1 MSRRLRVPTDPEKFD
16 EPLNAFVKALH
27 DTEFSED
34 EAVVV
39 IKLMAHFAAD
49 MFVIIQQD
57 LYEAVDGLG
66 LAAAAQYAQEA
77 QEDDWYKGFLAGVIA
92 SGQAVLHGRE
102 HAEQLVSKG
111 IIPQFRKGMD
121 MMLAQEDL
129 AGPLAALVGMV
140 KDGERVSPEAIKAAM
155 DAWAHL

>member
-1 MSRRLRVPTDPEKFD
+1 MPTDPEKFD

-27 DTEFSED
+27 DAEFSED

-39 IKLMAHFAAD
+39 IKLLAHFTAEAF
-49 MFVIIQQD
+49 MVIQED

-66 LAAAAQYAQEA
+66 LAASAQYAQEA
-77 QEDDWYKGFLAGVIA
+77 KEDDWYKGFLAGVIA

-102 HAEQLVSKG
+102 HAEQLVASG

-129 AGPLAALVGMV
+129 PGPLAALVGMV

-155 DAWAHL
+155 DAWGRL